1 MDQVLT
7 TSFENV
13 CDILAEVWL
22 LREEIEYADFFNF
35 NLLGVTLAYAYSE
48 ELIDELSPDATDL
61 IEEAFDAF
69 LDEREVDDL
78 GFESLKEILKAVKD
92 NE

>member
-1 MDQVLT
+1 MT

-22 LREEIEYADFFNF
+22 LREEIEYADFFDF

-48 ELIDELSPDATDL
+48 ELVDELSPDATDL
-61 IEEAFDAF
+61 VEEAFDAF

-78 GFESLKEILKAVKD
+78 GFESLKQILKEAKE

>member
-22 LREEIEYADFFNF
+22 LREEIEYADFFDF

-48 ELIDELSPDATDL
+48 ELVDELSPDATDL
-61 IEEAFDAF
+61 VEEAFDAF

-78 GFESLKEILKAVKD
+78 GFESLKQILKEAKE

>member
-13 CDILAEVWL
+13 CDILAEIWT
-22 LREEIEYADFFNF
+22 LREEIEHEDFFNF

-48 ELIDELSPDATDL
+48 ELIDDLSPDATDL
-61 IEEAFDAF
+61 IEESFEAF
-69 LDEREVDDL
+69 LDEHELDDL
-78 GFESLKEILKAVKD
+78 GFDSLAEILKAAKD

>member
-7 TSFENV
+7 TSFDDV
-13 CDILAEVWL
+13 CNILAEIWL
-22 LREEIEYADFFNF
+22 ARDELEYKDFFEF

-48 ELIDELSPDATDL
+48 ELVEDLSPDASDL
-61 IEEAFDAF
+61 VEEAFDAF
-69 LDEREVDDL
+69 LDEHEVDDL
-78 GFESLKEILKAVKD
+78 GFETLDQILKAVED

>member
-22 LREEIEYADFFNF
+22 LREEIEYADFFDF

-48 ELIDELSPDATDL
+48 ELVDELSPDATDL
-61 IEEAFDAF
+61 VEEAFDAF

-78 GFESLKEILKAVKD
+78 GFESLEQILKEAKE